1 MLETINIWKIKIW
14 HNFTLWG
21 KIINCNFRFT
31 MYLSFMSCFI
41 VENKYAAYEQR
52 IGNVPT
58 DALYKQMNVLEKV
71 TDNALKVTHNTV
83 FSL

>member
-1 MLETINIWKIKIW
+1 MFNVLK
-14 HNFTLWG
+14 FFL
-21 KIINCNFRFT
+21 
-31 MYLSFMSCFI
+31 

-71 TDNALKVTHNTV
+71 TDNALKVTRYTGYISVVRSKNI
-83 FSL
+83 

>member
-1 MLETINIWKIKIW
+1 MN
-14 HNFTLWG
+14 
-21 KIINCNFRFT
+21 
-31 MYLSFMSCFI
+31 LSFLSRFI

-71 TDNALKVTHNTV
+71 TDNALKVTLNKNRKSTL
-83 FSL
+83 SKILGSTAQ